1 MFPGGLLSI
10 PQGPVQ
16 LCLITH
22 PTLRRLKVRETDPAP
37 NEGQVFTIE
46 RKVDSFSYN
55 SAAKAADLPWVK
67 AVWKLEEYFSLKASW
82 LYSRWQQWTTWPSFV
97 QSPKSEGYF
106 ADSLHPLAIIF
117 LLKQKEGAVV
127 PSEATVRHT
136 WYLRSHWGSGRI
148 TNIG

>member
-55 SAAKAADLPWVK
+55 SAAKAADLP
-67 AVWKLEEYFSLKASW
+67 
-82 LYSRWQQWTTWPSFV
+82 
-97 QSPKSEGYF
+97 
-106 ADSLHPLAIIF
+106 
-117 LLKQKEGAVV
+117 
-127 PSEATVRHT
+127 
-136 WYLRSHWGSGRI
+136 
-148 TNIG
+148 